1 MRVVWPVLTFIGASI
16 AAIVMGAQ
24 YIATLILVLPAVVLG
39 YAAFAWGA
47 SYLATIGAI
56 GAGLAVTWPWMT
68 ALFRVMPGAMYA
80 VMDVSFG
87 ASQSDMERRSGHQLE
102 MEPTFRLGS
111 AMFSGIG
118 LGILLLVAALLV
130 SATYGTDAARRR
142 TILRAGPAGVLVLA
156 TAALFSPST
165 SFGFGLLIAGVIGAL
180 MIWKSD
186 ADTRATLRVLRETW

>member
-1 MRVVWPVLTFIGASI
+1 MRLVWPVLTFLGASI
-16 AAIVMGAQ
+16 AAVVMGAQ
-24 YIATLILVLPAVVLG
+24 YIATLILVLPSVVLG

-80 VMDVSFG
+80 VMDVSFE
-87 ASQSDMERRSGHQLE
+87 ASKSIVEQRNEHQLE

-111 AMFSGIG
+111 ACLSGIG
-118 LGILLLVAALLV
+118 LGILLLVVALLV

-142 TILRAGPAGVLVLA
+142 TILRAGAVGVLVLG
-156 TAALFSPST
+156 TAALFSPSA
-165 SFGFGLLIAGVIGAL
+165 SVGSGLLIAGVIGAL

-186 ADTRATLRVLRETW
+186 ADTSATLRVLRETW